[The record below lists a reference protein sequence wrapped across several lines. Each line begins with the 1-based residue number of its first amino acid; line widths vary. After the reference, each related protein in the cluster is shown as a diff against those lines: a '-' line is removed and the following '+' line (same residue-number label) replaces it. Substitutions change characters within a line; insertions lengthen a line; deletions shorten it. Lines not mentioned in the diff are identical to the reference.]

1 MKITWS
7 IAILFTFVFSFSSL
21 SLAQAGKRVGKAH
34 ASKYFQNNKTEEAET
49 AEVIRSPAAASDHY
63 LMLGFGRMMS
73 SDAWD
78 WGRSGKE
85 TSVGGNGLTV
95 TYRMGEWTNS
105 MDLHLRIDYT
115 EYDPSG
121 HKATKL
127 SFVPMITFPD
137 ASSRFPLY
145 FGGGIGL
152 GVFFTQVPE
161 ESPLALDYQLVIGAR
176 FFDVFENTGFFIET
190 GLKNHLLLTSSGQL
204 NGTFLSGGAVFTF

>member
-1 MKITWS
+1 MK
-7 IAILFTFVFSFSSL
+7 FTSSFALVFICIFSFSTL
-21 SLAQAGKRVGKAH
+21 LRAQVGKKVGKAH
-34 ASKYFQNNKTEEAET
+34 ASRYFQNSKSEETEANEAS
-49 AEVIRSPAAASDHY
+49 RSPAAVSDHY

-78 WGRSGKE
+78 WGRAGKE
-85 TSVGGNGLTV
+85 SNVGGNGLTV

-115 EYDPSG
+115 EYDPSSR
-121 HKATKL
+121 KATKL

-137 ASSRFPLY
+137 ATSRFPLY
-145 FGGGIGL
+145 FGGGVGL
-152 GVFFTQVPE
+152 GVFFTQVPD
-161 ESPLALDYQLVIGAR
+161 ESPLAFDYQLVIGAR
-176 FFDVFENTGFFIET
+176 FFDVFEHTGFFVET